1 MIGRMTVE
9 QNQEAYEQGEA
20 PSCAWPVNAFVAW
33 LATMLDDITRFKR
46 ARCFAP
52 NWRDSWHG
60 LRQSEWH
67 RDQLIAQGVA
77 QLLAGQ
83 PIQLGDRKI
92 QLTPPASYGGACPRS
107 PFEMSHSFIALAR
120 WAAEQEA
127 IIRARAKR
135 ISRSLLAAH
144 GSTDACSAA
153 THEAVGVSTRLN
165 AGACLALM
173 VSSDRLAA
181 PKRSEGGGGNA
192 RRTTSAGSPT
202 PAARPPSPATE
213 A

>member
-20 PSCAWPVNAFVAW
+20 PSWAWPVHAFVAW

-46 ARCFAP
+46 ARCVAP

-83 PIQLGDRKI
+83 PLQLGDRKI

-144 GSTDACSAA
+144 GSTDARSAA
-153 THEAVGVSTRLN
+153 THEAVGVSTTLN

-181 PKRSEGGGGNA
+181 PKRSEGG
-192 RRTTSAGSPT
+192 RE
-202 PAARPPSPATE
+202 RPSNYERGLT
-213 A
+213 

>member
-20 PSCAWPVNAFVAW
+20 PSWAWPVHAFVAW

-46 ARCFAP
+46 ARCVAP

-67 RDQLIAQGVA
+67 RDPLIAQGVA

-107 PFEMSHSFIALAR
+107 PFDMGRRFVALAR
-120 WAAEQEA
+120 WAAEQGA
-127 IIRARAKR
+127 IIRAPAKR
-135 ISRSLLAAH
+135 TSRRPLAPH
-144 GSTDACSAA
+144 GSTDPLHPA
-153 THEAVGVSTRLN
+153 TPCAVGLPHPTHPHLN
-165 AGACLALM
+165 
-173 VSSDRLAA
+173 
-181 PKRSEGGGGNA
+181 
-192 RRTTSAGSPT
+192 TTPYH
-202 PAARPPSPATE
+202 
-213 A
+213 